1 MRVAKCDRDA
11 TPQSMTLRRVA
22 RDGALA
28 LALGAVVGDRV
39 GAPERALARRAS
51 ASSDARDAFEA
62 VVVWCDRA
70 SVARGAIDAG
80 DVVAV
85 RARDGDGIVIQRVDA
100 GARALARDVRAASG
114 RGMAR
119 TRRARRRR
127 RGRDADGGA
136 SRTDRRGAVA
146 AERDAGGDEGR
157 VEANAGRRETRTRC
171 VELELEARARARAR
185 ERELKPYP
193 GRRKPFDAQIELERH
208 RRRRRA
214 RVDRHVAIPQ
224 LRAV

>member
-1 MRVAKCDRDA
+1 
-11 TPQSMTLRRVA
+11 MTLRRVA

-85 RARDGDGIVIQRVDA
+85 RARDGDGVAIQRVDA
-100 GARALARDVRAASG
+100 VRGPS
-114 RGMAR
+114 RG
-119 TRRARRRR
+119 TV
-127 RGRDADGGA
+127 
-136 SRTDRRGAVA
+136 SYTHLTQPT
-146 AERDAGGDEGR
+146 
-157 VEANAGRRETRTRC
+157 NRE
-171 VELELEARARARAR
+171 V
-185 ERELKPYP
+185 
-193 GRRKPFDAQIELERH
+193 
-208 RRRRRA
+208 
-214 RVDRHVAIPQ
+214 
-224 LRAV
+224 

>member
-1 MRVAKCDRDA
+1 MA
-11 TPQSMTLRRVA
+11 TTSRLSMTLRRVA

-85 RARDGDGIVIQRVDA
+85 RARDGDGVVIQRVDA
-100 GARALARDVRAASG
+100 VRGPSRGTCALRADAG
-114 RGMAR
+114 W
-119 TRRARRRR
+119 
-127 RGRDADGGA
+127 RGRDARDDGDAGETPTGALRGRIAAVLWPPSAMRAVTRDA
-136 SRTDRRGAVA
+136 SR
-146 AERDAGGDEGR
+146 
-157 VEANAGRRETRTRC
+157 RTRAP
-171 VELELEARARARAR
+171 ENAN
-185 ERELKPYP
+185 
-193 GRRKPFDAQIELERH
+193 
-208 RRRRRA
+208 
-214 RVDRHVAIPQ
+214 
-224 LRAV
+224 

>member
-1 MRVAKCDRDA
+1 
-11 TPQSMTLRRVA
+11 MTLRRVA

-70 SVARGAIDAG
+70 SVARGAIDVG

-100 GARALARDVRAASG
+100 VRGPSRGTCALRADAG
-114 RGMAR
+114 W
-119 TRRARRRR
+119 
-127 RGRDADGGA
+127 RGRDARDDGDAGETPTGGA

-157 VEANAGRRETRTRC
+157 VEANAG
-171 VELELEARARARAR
+171 AGK
-185 ERELKPYP
+185 REL
-193 GRRKPFDAQIELERH
+193 D
-208 RRRRRA
+208 
-214 RVDRHVAIPQ
+214 V
-224 LRAV
+224 